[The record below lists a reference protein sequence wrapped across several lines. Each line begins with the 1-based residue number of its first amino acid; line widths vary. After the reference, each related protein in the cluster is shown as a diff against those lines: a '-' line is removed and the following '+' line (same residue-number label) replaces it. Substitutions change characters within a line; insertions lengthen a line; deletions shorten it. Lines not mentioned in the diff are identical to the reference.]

1 MANIERNR
9 KLPQSAHHLGAARA
23 GIQLLEEQKPSDD
36 RLLLF
41 LVTGVLACLRAV
53 QHTLFY
59 HDAKLTPQ
67 HQAAIDDWK
76 RRTPMDGKEISFI
89 KSSRDRIARDMRT
102 PSTSMASA

>member
-1 MANIERNR
+1 
-9 KLPQSAHHLGAARA
+9 
-23 GIQLLEEQKPSDD
+23 LEEQKPSDD
-36 RLLLF
+36 RCCF

-53 QHTLFY
+53 QHT
-59 HDAKLTPQ
+59 HDAKLSPQ